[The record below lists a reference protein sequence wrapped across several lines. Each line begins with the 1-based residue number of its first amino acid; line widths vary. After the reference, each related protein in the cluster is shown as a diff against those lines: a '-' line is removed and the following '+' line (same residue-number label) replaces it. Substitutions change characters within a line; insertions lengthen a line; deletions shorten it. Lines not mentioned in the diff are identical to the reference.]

1 MNISERFFL
10 TIQKL
15 GFLFDFILCV
25 YNHELICK
33 GIEVENI
40 FSIFYICV
48 TKNST
53 PVHRIEVIKVI
64 VVRLKKAL
72 VMYTNHQLQSL
83 KCESLEKTRLHGSR
97 HICSTYKH

>member
-1 MNISERFFL
+1 MNISERRLIL

-33 GIEVENI
+33 GIEVENV

-53 PVHRIEVIKVI
+53 LVHRIEVIKVM

-72 VMYTNHQLQSL
+72 VMHTNHELQS
-83 KCESLEKTRLHGSR
+83 ENLEKTRLHGSR
-97 HICSTYKH
+97 HICSSYKH